1 MSTTEPEPE
10 QGEIPDKSE
19 ELNETTASNSNEEI
33 TKANDTSEPA
43 NEDSAPV
50 KVFVGNLANDQ
61 DAKELEQLFSTF
73 GELTE
78 TPSGPARGG
87 FTFIHYKNESDA
99 LTAIEKLNG
108 SELKGRTIKVEKSK
122 TRQEL
127 LKMQQQQNGQRTEES
142 QNLFVAGLP
151 LEFTEDELVKVFEVY
166 GVVERVHLHPKRKNK
181 AARSAFVDFRNLED
195 ARTAHTSEIT
205 VQGTV
210 LRTDYNPRG
219 EKRNNRY
226 RDSRG
231 HKSYN
236 RYDRFNRH
244 SERYGR
250 YSDDRRYDNHDRG
263 GYDRG
268 GYDRGGYDRG
278 GYDRGGYDRGGYDR
292 GSYDR
297 GSYDRGSND
306 RDGGDY
312 DGYQGGGSSYHGS
325 GGGGGYHREE
335 YRRSDGHRYD
345 RYDRYEHH
353 AEDRRYDRYSGDR
366 RYDSRSSQSGGGY
379 QREDHRRNDEFQ
391 QQQQQPDRQNERRSR
406 SRE

>member
-78 TPSGPARGG
+78 TPSGPARGV

-278 GYDRGGYDRGGYDR
+278 GYDRGGYDRG
-292 GSYDR
+292 SYDR

>member
-33 TKANDTSEPA
+33 TQANDTSEPA

-278 GYDRGGYDRGGYDR
+278 GYDRGGYDRG
-292 GSYDR
+292 SYDR

>member
-278 GYDRGGYDRGGYDR
+278 GYDRGGYDRG
-292 GSYDR
+292 SYDR